1 MNTVLNGWIKKS
13 LALTLTL
20 TTAMMTTMIMASTPP
35 MAVAAEDTPLNTEA
49 QQASQAAVDQFNK
62 KIVSQTED
70 KIDQLQNQYKQQ
82 EQAGADPEVLAET
95 LQKIAGLYRSINDF
109 GQAVTYY
116 NQAIDQYEKVQT
128 FENPLNYANT
138 LKTLA
143 AFYAAKQDF
152 DQSES
157 LLKRAAGLVKPGEAG
172 YDTLQMDLGNFY
184 YVQARQSENHDVL
197 PKALTYFN
205 QAYNEAKS
213 QTPPKTIR
221 MIEAKSG
228 VARVYALK
236 NDLVNARKEL
246 NIALNDA
253 KAVWGEDHPN
263 TQELVRSL
271 ALIDKAEEASTPEK
285 IKLRQEWKT
294 HALAASEHMNQ
305 QRYQEAETDFL
316 KAMAIAKQV
325 GPDSMEM
332 AATLTGLSSA
342 YMAQKKFKA
351 AEPILEQS
359 IEVNSKLFGA
369 DNQDVMLQRDA
380 LKKIQAMLNTPEGKE
395 PAPEAKPQG

>member
-1 MNTVLNGWIKKS
+1 
-13 LALTLTL
+13 
-20 TTAMMTTMIMASTPP
+20 
-35 MAVAAEDTPLNTEA
+35 
-49 QQASQAAVDQFNK
+49 
-62 KIVSQTED
+62 
-70 KIDQLQNQYKQQ
+70 
-82 EQAGADPEVLAET
+82 
-95 LQKIAGLYRSINDF
+95 
-109 GQAVTYY
+109 
-116 NQAIDQYEKVQT
+116 
-128 FENPLNYANT
+128 
-138 LKTLA
+138 
-143 AFYAAKQDF
+143 
-152 DQSES
+152 
-157 LLKRAAGLVKPGEAG
+157 
-172 YDTLQMDLGNFY
+172 
-184 YVQARQSENHDVL
+184 
-197 PKALTYFN
+197 
-205 QAYNEAKS
+205 
-213 QTPPKTIR
+213 